1 MVNDIF
7 RNSPSCENAFGA
19 LRRARQTR
27 NIKNNSLKYGQSTA
41 EAIQI
46 VSCRDICKNNARVF
60 HLPQEG
66 CGKPGRVA
74 FTSVS
79 AVGAGV
85 VHDLGGGQLAHGRAA
100 QGAVQLGTVGG
111 KGIVQLLALQVA

>member
-27 NIKNNSLKYGQSTA
+27 NIKNNSLKYGQSAA

-46 VSCRDICKNNARVF
+46 VFCRDICKNNARVF

-66 CGKPGRVA
+66 CGK
-74 FTSVS
+74 T
-79 AVGAGV
+79 
-85 VHDLGGGQLAHGRAA
+85 RALFL
-100 QGAVQLGTVGG
+100 QRD
-111 KGIVQLLALQVA
+111 QLLALVSFTILEAGSLPMAELLRVLSSWAP